1 MGYRVVSPFHSIH
14 KTPYCFV
21 ITLCDY
27 LVVLHQRYE
36 FISAEQL
43 GCHVFMGEDLLQW
56 NSAKGRWLLSEG
68 QTVCLLQC
76 VNAFVGVVEVLDPIA

>member
-1 MGYRVVSPFHSIH
+1 MGYRVVSSFHSIY
-14 KTPYCFV
+14 KTPYRSI

-56 NSAKGRWLLSEG
+56 NSAKGMWLLSEG

-76 VNAFVGVVEVLDPIA
+76 VNAFVGVVEVQYPIA

>member
-1 MGYRVVSPFHSIH
+1 MGYRVVSSFHSIY
-14 KTPYCFV
+14 KTPYRSI

-43 GCHVFMGEDLLQW
+43 GCHVFMGEDLLQG
-56 NSAKGRWLLSEG
+56 NSAKGMRLLSEG

-76 VNAFVGVVEVLDPIA
+76 VNAFVGVVEVQYPIA